1 MQDVRNPALAALRVY
16 ADNRLV
22 GAADVCGVDEQ
33 VGNFPFLDAVLAHHV
48 HALFDGVLVRA
59 AERGENQVACVGL
72 ARRNFHARALFVD
85 RADFRQVGEVEL
97 GVYAL
102 REHVE
107 RDRHDV
113 EVARALAVAE
123 ERALNP
129 VRARQNAELG
139 GGYAVPRSLCV
150 WRLISTQ
157 SRSEMLRQI
166 HSIWSAYTWVVATAG
181 FRAGLQISLFLRS
194 GLPRLLLDG
203 LADFERK
210 IKLGVAEAFGRVLH
224 SDVRAVLFGFVGEP
238 LYERR
243 AVRAISIIS
252 SRDILNVT
260 LRCNADVLL

>member
-1 MQDVRNPALAALRVY
+1 MASWCEPLN
-16 ADNRLV
+16 
-22 GAADVCGVDEQ
+22 
-33 VGNFPFLDAVLAHHV
+33 AVKTKSP
-48 HALFDGVLVRA
+48 
-59 AERGENQVACVGL
+59 CVGL

-139 GGYAVPRSLCV
+139 GGYAR
-150 WRLISTQ
+150 
-157 SRSEMLRQI
+157 
-166 HSIWSAYTWVVATAG
+166 AAVVVRVEADFDAVAVGDVAANPFNLVGVHVGLVVLHG
-181 FRAGLQISLFLRS
+181 FGQVYNQLVLRS
-194 GLPRLLLDG
+194 GLPDVLDG